1 MSDVASKPDT
11 ETITARP
18 KLRCTVIELTK
29 TDGPDGAEGAN
40 WYRYVIHNPGSPIT
54 GYRRGNKKEVLAY
67 LEECT
72 NQMEERINPKRSTR
86 KR

>member
-1 MSDVASKPDT
+1 MNDAASKPDT
-11 ETITARP
+11 NFESTP
-18 KLRCTVIELTK
+18 EKLRCTVIELTK
-29 TDGPDGAEGAN
+29 TRGPEGFDGAD

-67 LEECT
+67 LKECT
-72 NQMEERINPKRSTR
+72 NQMEERINPKRSAR